1 MADRTRSPADRRPTR
16 PGTPATA
23 RLFVALDLPGAVRDG
38 LVAWRG
44 PLLAR
49 EPALRAV
56 PPEALHVTLCFLGER
71 PPDAIE
77 PLGAIVDGC
86 AGPVE
91 GLALGAPL
99 WLPRRRPRLL
109 AVALEDRHGELGAL
123 EQRLMDALVAGG
135 WAQRDTR
142 PYLPH
147 VTVARVRRGEGPRSG
162 AGELEPPPPCAFG
175 GAAVVLYRSHLGR
188 GPARYEAQRRVELA

>member
-1 MADRTRSPADRRPTR
+1 M
-16 PGTPATA
+16 TA
-23 RLFVALDLPGAVRDG
+23 RLFVALELPAAVRDA

-44 PLLAR
+44 ALLAA
-49 EPALRAV
+49 EPALRPVLAD
-56 PPEALHVTLCFLGER
+56 ALHVTLCFLGQREER
-71 PPDAIE
+71 AIE
-77 PLGAIVDGC
+77 PLGEIVAGC

-109 AVALEDRHGELGAL
+109 AVTLEDHHGALGAL
-123 EQRLMDALVAGG
+123 EERLMDALSADG
-135 WAQRDTR
+135 WQQRDTR

-147 VTVARVRRGEGPRSG
+147 VTVARVRRGAAPDL
-162 AGELEPPPPCAFG
+162 AAVLTPPPPCAFG
-175 GAAVVLYRSHLGR
+175 GAAVVLYRSHLGG